1 MNKTLVPASLTL
13 CSIAAFA
20 SFTTSE
26 TGLGQFQVHP
36 GLTASTFDSDLLTS
50 LSALSTALASANTF
64 SYSAS
69 THPSLWIFDS
79 DGDGA
84 VSEQEFVDTLAAA
97 SVITAS
103 VDTTSDGVYAQAYAT
118 ELAAMTGTIEAS
130 DIDSAITTGNTYAV
144 DEPDIVTTSLS
155 FTGTDSTHSGGLGI
169 TDGLGTAMSGGN
181 ASVTVSVS
189 ATHATDTD
197 ADNRFAVDT
206 NGNLTLA
213 TGVDVQDLS
222 PGVYTVSISA
232 TDSNTLTYGL
242 TDNSDVSLTV
252 SNEKG
257 CIINNGIAS
266 SNFSAGSGN
275 ISGATVTISGNHD
288 TDDKL
293 FVRTST
299 TVTTDTGTGDVTY
312 SGFGVSGITAE
323 YDKSSGELVF
333 SGTTSLANW
342 ISIFQKVGYIYDTTD
357 ELDEDTRSLIF
368 SLSDA
373 VPYNHPSGTDH
384 FYEFISYAAPYSG
397 SKTFE
402 SARTAAAAK
411 TLFGL
416 QGYLVTITS
425 QAEQNYIQPKIGG
438 QGWIGACD
446 HLGGTDT
453 QTRCGVTSTE
463 ASSLNSSTSAS
474 GTWANSNGT
483 ASRGNGEGYW
493 YWVTGPERL
502 SYIGRDEGNE
512 GTNCKNRT
520 YITGADAFNTDG
532 ADESYTNFRASEPNN
547 YLHQS
552 SSCNYQGIGENMLHF
567 YSSGNILGKWND
579 YRHNDSAIDGY
590 LVEYGGMD
598 GDPTVDLTEDK
609 SYDIET
615 EGTYCAY

>member
-1 MNKTLVPASLTL
+1 MNKKLVPASLTL

-79 DGDGA
+79 DGDGS

-97 SVITAS
+97 SAITAS

-118 ELAAMTGTIEAS
+118 ELAAMTGTIEIS

-197 ADNRFAVDT
+197 ADNRFAVDA

-402 SARTAAAAK
+402 TARTAAAAK

-425 QAEQNYIQPKIGG
+425 QAEQDYIQPKIGG

-446 HLGGTDT
+446 HLGNSTT
-453 QTRCGVTSTE
+453 QGHCGVTSTE
-463 ASSLNSSTSAS
+463 ASSLNSATSDS
-474 GTWANSNGT
+474 GTWVNSNGDHVV
-483 ASRGNGEGYW
+483 GEGEGYW

-502 SYIGRDEGNE
+502 DYIGHDRGNSSNHWKQKTYDR
-512 GTNCKNRT
+512 GTDVFDK
-520 YITGADAFNTDG
+520 DA
-532 ADESYTNFRASEPNN
+532 SVYTNFRSAEPNN
-547 YLHQS
+547 YLSGS
-552 SSCNYQGIGENMLHF
+552 SSSPTGGEDMLHF

-579 YRHNDSAIDGY
+579 YPNNASNIEGY